1 MKKVLLSLVAVAGL
15 MSFDT
20 SARCCKRERVVETPV
35 TYATAAQPAFVEA
48 CAEPAAP
55 ICKVP
60 CVTYK
65 QVPAIRHVTY
75 SCPSSCLVGDE
86 GVSAHADQMR
96 SSHDGLGVKIEVTE

>member
-1 MKKVLLSLVAVAGL
+1 MNKVLLSLVAVAGL
-15 MSFDT
+15 VAFDA
-20 SARCCKRERVVETPV
+20 SARCCRREERPV
-35 TYATAAQPAFVEA
+35 SYTAVQPAFVEA

-75 SCPSSCLVGDE
+75 SCPSSCLVGNE
-86 GVSAHADQMR
+86 GVAAHAQQIR
-96 SSHDGLGVKIEVTE
+96 AEHEGLNVQVEVTE